1 MTRIGDVWTGIVV
14 AASTAVE
21 GIGPPRAAETGR
33 GGGGADRVGRGR
45 AGWEQSA
52 PELLR
57 TRVRLLIQ
65 PLQQPCCSA
74 GVGVVVAEDPTAAGE
89 GVLVECE
96 GPLVLTHRG

>member
-1 MTRIGDVWTGIVV
+1 MSGRGSSW
-14 AASTAVE
+14 
-21 GIGPPRAAETGR
+21 PRARRWRASGR
-33 GGGGADRVGRGR
+33 RGR
-45 AGWEQSA
+45 RRRGEVAVALIALVVDAQDGEQSA